1 MVSKRSAE
9 RTVGWIAGAAVVAVV
24 TGVTGCSNNTSSS
37 TEKKP
42 TADSSAT
49 ADAKKTDEGKKEAAQ
64 PAAARQSAEG
74 AVAEWVTAIIKNQ
87 PTRACLV
94 MADTDA
100 SPVRVGSASMCNSDQ
115 PDVRKMKES
124 IGRLRES
131 FTPKP
136 APSDP
141 KVEVAQAPVTGDK
154 AVVPA
159 NKVTIDGQTLDKVIL
174 SNSTGLTSGQLD
186 VKVKASEI
194 NNAWYV
200 TDFDLSVG

>member
-1 MVSKRSAE
+1 MSKRSAE

-24 TGVTGCSNNTSSS
+24 TGVTGCSNNTSST

-49 ADAKKTDEGKKEAAQ
+49 ADAKKEAAQ

-136 APSDP
+136 ATSDP